1 MKIQV
6 HDFNLE
12 ATLDSA
18 QVFGFTKSE
27 AGIYEGVLEGV
38 PVKVWQEKEW
48 LHLSLRAERS
58 NLPMASWRSP
68 RRPEG
73 LLAKTVSQY
82 FDLDRDM
89 DPVYEILSTDERLL
103 KPFQTFRGLRII
115 RQNGWEALAGFII
128 SANNNFKRIQG
139 IWRNLSR
146 SLSHDEYNFPLP
158 EQIASSSEAK
168 LRELGLGYRAPYLF
182 QTAKFVAAN
191 PEVLDRIRSAGY
203 KEAKERVM
211 AFPGVGEKVAD
222 CVLLYGFQKYES
234 FPVDVWIHRIVRKL
248 YFRNRKMSERKIA
261 EFGRKR
267 WGHQAGFVQ
276 QFLFHGARSGIL

>member
-27 AGIYEGVLEGV
+27 DGIYEGVVEGI
-38 PVKVWQEKEW
+38 PAKVWQEAAF
-48 LHLSLRAERS
+48 LHV
-58 NLPMASWRSP
+58 
-68 RRPEG
+68 EG
-73 LLAKTVSQY
+73 RVSDRVIQRY
-82 FDLDRDM
+82 FDLERDM
-89 DPVYEILSTDERLL
+89 TSVYQALSADERLV
-103 KPFQTFRGLRII
+103 KSFEAFKGLRII

-139 IWRNLSR
+139 IWKNLCR
-146 SLSHDEYNFPLP
+146 TLGENDCIFPAP
-158 EQIASSSEAK
+158 EELASSSEVK
-168 LRELGLGYRAPYLF
+168 LRELGLGYRAPFIL

-191 PEVLDRIRSAGY
+191 PEVLDRIRSSSY
-203 KEAKERVM
+203 EEAKERVM

-267 WGHQAGFVQ
+267 WGSQAGFVQ